1 MKLDITRIEQKG
13 AVLYLGWLPD
23 EFVDLCYIDPPFFS
37 NKTYE
42 VIFGDGRKSALLKTD
57 GRGDRK

>member
-37 NKTYE
+37 
-42 VIFGDGRKSALLKTD
+42 VSPLCLLL
-57 GRGDRK
+57 